1 MKFIERLRTLREV
14 RELSQTEVAKVINVS
29 QRVYSNYECGQVE
42 PSIQSL
48 IALADFFNVSLDYLL
63 CRKKKK

>member
-1 MKFIERLRTLREV
+1 MKFNERLRTLREV